1 MKLGYTEFSFGYA
14 FTENVV
20 RASST
25 RPSGAPVFPNLVQE
39 AQLGYDV
46 KIDYP
51 GVPVFFQFK
60 LPELMVRDTAKEIAK
75 LSLPGLSTPFFRM
88 PLMRRDQSDQ
98 HAHLI
103 ALEKDFPGAVFYAS
117 PLLGTNGEFN
127 SAYCSGSVHQQSALF
142 SPRDIGPLPDNKS
155 HSVAYTS
162 GAALAWRC
170 SEPKAVK
177 LNTYDNLDLTLSNR
191 LAERE
196 DTDFEG
202 SVQEVRTKLNR
213 YLPGS
218 LRQAEDQLRGRIRER
233 RSTLESRADG
243 ISRPDDAE
251 RTQDLATELLVVREL
266 ARIGLGLDLLMA
278 QPRQ

>member
-14 FTENVV
+14 FTENLV
-20 RASST
+20 RASAT

-46 KIDYP
+46 RIDYP

-60 LPELMVRDTAKEIAK
+60 LPELMVRDTAKEIAT
-75 LSLPGLSTPFFRM
+75 LRLRGLSTPFFRM

-103 ALEKDFPGAVFYAS
+103 ALERDFPGAVFYAS
-117 PLLGTNGEFN
+117 PLLETNGDFN
-127 SAYCSGSVHQQSALF
+127 TAYCAGSVHQQTALF
-142 SPRDIGPLPDNKS
+142 SPNDIGPLPDNKS

-162 GAALAWRC
+162 GSILAWRC
-170 SEPKAVK
+170 SEPKEVK

-191 LAERE
+191 LTERK

-202 SVQEVRTKLNR
+202 SIQEVRRKIDR
-213 YLPGS
+213 FLPS
-218 LRQAEDQLRGRIRER
+218 SIRQAEDQLRGRILER
-233 RSTLESRADG
+233 RSALEERAEDVA
-243 ISRPDDAE
+243 RPDDVE
-251 RTQDLATELLVVREL
+251 RVQHATTELLVVREL
-266 ARIGLGLDLLMA
+266 ARIGLGVDLLMA